1 MSFFSNFIMEQHQF
15 LSFPVLFT
23 SLIFIFMV
31 LKIWRSSKTNHSPPN
46 LPPGPSKL
54 PIIGN
59 MHQLVGPPPHHR
71 LRDLAKEYGSI
82 MHLQLGEV
90 SNIVISS
97 PEAAKEVMKTH
108 DVVFAQRPFLLA
120 ASIITYN
127 FTDIAF
133 SPYADYWRQLRKI
146 CILELLSAKRVLSY
160 RSIREEEV
168 SNLIGTISSS
178 PGQPFNFS
186 RKLFS
191 LTYGI
196 AARATFGEKCKDQ
209 EEFIPL
215 VEELTEVAGGFSLA
229 DLFPSIKL
237 LHVISGMRSRLVRL
251 QREADRIIE
260 NIINDHRARN
270 KTAKTSSGGEE
281 DDLVDVLLRLQEHGN
296 LEFPLTTDNIK
307 AVILDIFI
315 AGSETSSTTVEWA
328 MSEMLKNPRVMEK
341 AQEEVRRVFDKK
353 GNVDETDI
361 HELKY
366 LKLVIKETL
375 RLHPPAPLLLPRE
388 GRERCEIN
396 GYEIP
401 AKSKVIVNAW
411 AINRDPNHW
420 TEADKF
426 YPERFLDSS
435 IDYKG
440 NNFEFIPFGA
450 GRRMCPG
457 VLFGIA
463 NVELPLAQFLYHFDW
478 KLASGL
484 KAETL
489 DMIESFGA
497 TVRRKNDLHLIPVP
511 YTPSSA
517 AC

>member
-1 MSFFSNFIMEQHQF
+1 M
-15 LSFPVLFT
+15 
-23 SLIFIFMV
+23 
-31 LKIWRSSKTNHSPPN
+31 WRKSKTKEATKN
-46 LPPGPSKL
+46 LPPGPRKL

-59 MHQLVGPPPHHR
+59 IHQLIGSLPHHC
-71 LRDLAKEYGSI
+71 LRDLAKKHGGI

-108 DVVFAQRPFLLA
+108 DIVFAQRPFLLA
-120 ASIITYN
+120 ASIISYN

-146 CILELLSAKRVLSY
+146 CILELLSAKRVQSF
-160 RSIREEEV
+160 RFIREEEV
-168 SNLIGTISSS
+168 SNLITAISSS
-178 PGQPFNFS
+178 SGKAFNFS

-196 AARATFGEKCKDQ
+196 AARATFGEKCEDQ
-209 EEFIPL
+209 EEFIPI
-215 VEELTEVAGGFSLA
+215 VEEITEVAGGFSLA
-229 DLFPSIKL
+229 DLFPSVKF
-237 LHVISGMRSRLVRL
+237 LHSISGMRSRLIRL
-251 QREADRIIE
+251 QKEADRVIG
-260 NIINDHRARN
+260 NIIDDHRAKN
-270 KTAKTSSGGEE
+270 KTGKVGGEGQD

-307 AVILDIFI
+307 AVILDIFV

-328 MSEMLKNPRVMEK
+328 MSEMLRNPRVMYK
-341 AQEEVRRVFDKK
+341 AQEEVRKLFDKK
-353 GNVDETDI
+353 GNVEETDLQ
-361 HELKY
+361 ESKY

-388 GRERCEIN
+388 STEKCEIN
-396 GYEIP
+396 GYDIP
-401 AKSKVIVNAW
+401 EKSKVIVNAW
-411 AINRDPNHW
+411 AIGRDPNHW
-420 TEADKF
+420 TEAETF

-457 VLFGIA
+457 ILFGIA
-463 NVELPLAQFLYHFDW
+463 NVELPLAQLLYHFDW
-478 KLASGL
+478 ELPSGL

-497 TVRRKNDLHLIPVP
+497 TVRRKNDLHLIPNP

-517 AC
+517 S